1 MPDNDYPTYDEFGH
15 RQENPLKDIPVH
27 RQEVQKLVEDL
38 LDFEAKTHPQNP
50 DPGVKEQNPEP
61 GEKELYS
68 IMALALVE
76 KLVEKLAGWAMDH
89 RAGMIL
95 NGATVYPWPEDDQEA
110 PLQANDH
117 RHEAMGS
124 AYLRNEA
131 PSDPQRD
138 RHIVAEIMKWAVL
151 LPRTLRNELLEAI
164 RAVDFGETRPLLLP
178 VKGQR
183 KKAYTSWQLRLNAVE
198 HVYFLRGT
206 GETKKAAF
214 HQVGEAYGVSSD
226 TVDSWNRSSSGLL
239 HHFGAAA
246 LKVNQELA
254 KKIGALF
261 QRLQMQLD
269 KSVWDN
275 IRIKIFLLEYGPEA
289 LSQNGQR
296 YKMVNRDDSA

>member
-15 RQENPLKDIPVH
+15 RQENPLKDIAVH
-27 RQEVQKLVEDL
+27 RQRVQQLVEEL
-38 LDFEAKTHPQNP
+38 LDLEAKTHP
-50 DPGVKEQNPEP
+50 QNPEP

-68 IMALALVE
+68 IAAVHLAGQ
-76 KLVEKLAGWAMDH
+76 LVEKLAGWAMDH

-131 PSDPQRD
+131 PSDPRRD
-138 RHIVAEIMKWAVL
+138 RHIVAEIMRWGAL
-151 LPRTLRNELLEAI
+151 LPRTLRDELLEAI
-164 RAVDFGETRPLLLP
+164 KAVDFGETRPLLLP

-183 KKAYTSWQLRLNAVE
+183 KKAYTSWQLRLNAVR
-198 HVYFLRGT
+198 HVYFLWGT
-206 GETKKAAF
+206 GETKEEAF
-214 HQVGEAYGVSSD
+214 FQVGKAYGVSSD

-239 HHFGAAA
+239 HHFGAAE
-246 LKVNQELA
+246 LKFEQGLA
-254 KKIGALF
+254 KRTGALF
-261 QRLQMQLD
+261 QRLQMRLE

-275 IRIKIFLLEYGPEA
+275 IRIKISLLEYGPEA
-289 LSQNGQR
+289 LSQNAQR
-296 YKMVNRDDSA
+296 YKMVNRGNSE

>member
-1 MPDNDYPTYDEFGH
+1 MPDNDYPTYDEFAH

-27 RQEVQKLVEDL
+27 RQRVQQLVEKL

-50 DPGVKEQNPEP
+50 DPHNPVP
-61 GEKELYS
+61 GEKEAYS
-68 IMALALVE
+68 IAALAVAG

-138 RHIVAEIMKWAVL
+138 RHIVAEIMKWAAL
-151 LPRTLRNELLEAI
+151 LPESLRHELLEAI

-183 KKAYTSWQLRLNAVE
+183 KKAYTSWQLRLYAVE

-206 GETKKAAF
+206 GETKEAAF
-214 HQVGEAYGVSSD
+214 RQVGEAYGVSSD
-226 TVDSWNRSSSGLL
+226 TVDSWNRSSSGLR

-246 LKVNQELA
+246 LKVAQDTA
-254 KKIGALF
+254 KTKGVLF
-261 QRLQMQLD
+261 QHRQMQLD
-269 KSVWDN
+269 KSLWDQ
-275 IRIKIFLLEYGPEA
+275 ILKKLSLLTYGPEA
-289 LSQNGQR
+289 LSLNAQR
-296 YKMVNRDDSA
+296 YKMVNRDNSG